1 MQKLI
6 KFKRFCILIF
16 KKLYK
21 IPIIFNIN
29 IFLNLFLL
37 LDKNTLYSR
46 NIEYDVKEEKES
58 FQKY

>member
-1 MQKLI
+1 MH
-6 KFKRFCILIF
+6 ILYFNF

-21 IPIIFNIN
+21 ILIIFNIN

-37 LDKNTLYSR
+37 LDKNSLYTR
-46 NIEYDVKEEKES
+46 NIKYDVKEEKES